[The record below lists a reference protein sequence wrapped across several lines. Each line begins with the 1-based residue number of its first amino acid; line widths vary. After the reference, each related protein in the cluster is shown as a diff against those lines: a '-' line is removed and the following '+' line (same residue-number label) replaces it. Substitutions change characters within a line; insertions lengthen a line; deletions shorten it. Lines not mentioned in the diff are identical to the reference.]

1 MTTATTYLT
10 PRFRGRLMSIKLESA
25 PDEYGT
31 WWRLGAIRYRF
42 EQDGK
47 F

>member
-1 MTTATTYLT
+1 
-10 PRFRGRLMSIKLESA
+10 MSLRIDSSPTEI
-25 PDEYGT
+25 GT
-31 WWRLGAIRYRF
+31 FWRLGAIRYRY